1 MCAFLSFPCTAP
13 ASGPEI
19 TEIKAMSSRSIK
31 IIWGA
36 VPSNETN
43 GNIIHY
49 IVCYSA
55 SLSDICSASSKK
67 VVEAYN
73 NETTL
78 KNLNEFT
85 TYFVAVKAATSA
97 GPGEIGGIKSE
108 TTLPDS
114 KYQLS

>member
-36 VPSNETN
+36 VPPNETN

-49 IVCYSA
+49 IVCYST
-55 SLSDICSASSKK
+55 SSSDVCSASSKK
-67 VVEAYN
+67 FVKAN
-73 NETTL
+73 NSATTL
-78 KNLNEFT
+78 NDLNEFT
-85 TYFVAVKAATSA
+85 TYFVAVKAVTSA